1 MVQRARMI
9 LAALLLAAAMPDG
22 PDDAQRYAACLAM
35 AGAEPAVAVTEAVRW
50 RGVGGGVPARHCL
63 ALAYLAQ
70 QKFAGA
76 AIELA
81 GAAREAEA
89 ARSPLTT
96 ELWGQAG
103 VAALAG
109 GDATTAVTYLTSGIA
124 TASAPGLRAA
134 LLTDRARALVDQKRT
149 AEARADLDSATRLDT
164 GLADAWL
171 LRATLAR
178 RTGDLKAAETSL
190 VEAARVAPGD
200 ADVRLEAGSIAAA
213 QGRTDLAR
221 AAWNAVIA
229 AAPGTPAAIAAQA
242 AIVAA
247 GGPQAPSAGSAS
259 PP

>member
-1 MVQRARMI
+1 MI
-9 LAALLLAAAMPDG
+9 LAAMLLAAAAP
-22 PDDAQRYAACLAM
+22 PLDAREADRYRGCLAS
-35 AGAEPAVAVTEAVRW
+35 AGAEPAVAVTEALRW
-50 RGVGGGVPARHCL
+50 RGAGGGVPARHCL

-70 QKFAGA
+70 GRFTSA
-76 AIELA
+76 AVELA

-89 ARSPLTT
+89 ARSPLTA

-109 GDATTAVTYLTSGIA
+109 ADAASAVTYLTSGIA
-124 TASAPGLRAA
+124 ATSAGVARAA
-134 LLTDRARALVDQKRT
+134 LFTDRARALVEQNRLAD
-149 AEARADLDSATRLDT
+149 ARADLDAATRLDASV
-164 GLADAWL
+164 ADAWL

-178 RTGDLKAAETSL
+178 RTGDLKTAEASL
-190 VEAARVAPGD
+190 VDAARLAPGD
-200 ADVRLEAGSIAAA
+200 ADIRFEAGNIAAA

-247 GGPQAPSAGSAS
+247 GGPQASAGSAS